1 MTKFKQLRIEM
12 ALDDWYDKWGTA
24 LNWHFR
30 ICDVLQFRDADIPT
44 EWGFQAG
51 LGLPDDN
58 DIFSD
63 ILNSFDDLTLTRMG
77 NVLSRYVR
85 LCERAGLS
93 Y

>member
-1 MTKFKQLRIEM
+1 MTQFRQLRIEM
-12 ALDDWYDKWGTA
+12 ALDDWHDKWGTA

-30 ICDVLQFRDADIPT
+30 ICDVLRFRGSGIPT

-51 LGLPDDN
+51 MCLPDD
-58 DIFSD
+58 DVISD
-63 ILNSFDDLTLTRMG
+63 ILTSFDDSTLTRMG

-85 LCERAGLS
+85 LCDRAGLA

>member
-12 ALDDWYDKWGTA
+12 ALDDWHDKWGTA

-51 LGLPDDN
+51 LGFPDDD

-63 ILNSFDDLTLTRMG
+63 ILNSFDDSTLTRMG

-85 LCERAGLS
+85 LCDRAGLS

>member
-1 MTKFKQLRIEM
+1 MAQDAANKGQAMTKFKQLRIEM
-12 ALDDWYDKWGTA
+12 ALDDWHDKWGTA

-30 ICDVLQFRDADIPT
+30 ICDALQFRDADIPT

-63 ILNSFDDLTLTRMG
+63 IPVSYTHLTLPTIYS
-77 NVLSRYVR
+77 V
-85 LCERAGLS
+85 
-93 Y
+93 